1 MWDEGYQC
9 VPVPVAF
16 TIKNGQQVEGVRA
29 PVVQAC
35 LGFGR
40 SRNTL
45 RWATGENEVSECL
58 TEVAGIGA
66 VASASIREGGGHDV
80 IWCPVARLGSHLLL
94 ATINLRIGNP
104 DAFNPMLLF

>member
-1 MWDEGYQC
+1 
-9 VPVPVAF
+9 
-16 TIKNGQQVEGVRA
+16 VRSCA
-29 PVVQAC
+29 SCFYDQKTGSKLRECGRRSFRLVS
-35 LGFGR
+35 GFGR

-80 IWCPVARLGSHLLL
+80 IWCPVARLGSHSLL
-94 ATINLRIGNP
+94 APINL
-104 DAFNPMLLF
+104 

>member
-1 MWDEGYQC
+1 MWDEGYRC

-16 TIKNGQQVEGVRA
+16 TIKNGQQVEGARA

-45 RWATGENEVSECL
+45 RWATGDNEVSECL
-58 TEVAGIGA
+58 TEVAGIGQSQ
-66 VASASIREGGGHDV
+66 V
-80 IWCPVARLGSHLLL
+80 PQLGK
-94 ATINLRIGNP
+94 AGTRRNLVPCRKTRVT
-104 DAFNPMLLF
+104 FVTCSK